1 MASDALENLAR
12 IGQLD
17 KVPFSKSLMD
27 KMLATAQSRLH
38 DAQRTENSAETRF
51 DCAYTA
57 IRAIADAALLKRGYR
72 TSTSKPGHHQ
82 TTIQCLVHTLDV
94 EAAVV
99 RVLDG
104 LRKQRNLS
112 DYDGELVTD
121 QALVECIQQ
130 ATYFMQRATPSLQG
144 TG

>member
-1 MASDALENLAR
+1 LSSDALENLAR

-17 KVPFSKSLMD
+17 KVPFSKTLMD

-57 IRAIADAALLKRGYR
+57 IRAVADAALLKHGYR

-82 TTIQCLVHTLDV
+82 TTIQCLVHTLGVD
-94 EAAVV
+94 ATVV

-130 ATYFMQRATPSLQG
+130 AHRLQQIAKVNLL
-144 TG
+144 

>member
-1 MASDALENLAR
+1 LTSDALENLAR

-17 KVPFSKSLMD
+17 KVPFSQALMD
-27 KMLATAQSRLH
+27 KMLATAQIRLH

-82 TTIQCLVHTLDV
+82 TTIQCLVHTLAVDAV
-94 EAAVV
+94 VV

-121 QALVECIQQ
+121 QALAECIQQ
-130 ATYFMQRATPSLQG
+130 AIRLQQIATAGLL
-144 TG
+144 